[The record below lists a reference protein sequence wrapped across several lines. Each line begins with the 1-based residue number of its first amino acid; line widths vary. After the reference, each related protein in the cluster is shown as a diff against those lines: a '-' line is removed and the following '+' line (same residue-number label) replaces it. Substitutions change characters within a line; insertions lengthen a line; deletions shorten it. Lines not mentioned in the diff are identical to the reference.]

1 MDGELLVV
9 LGTLAVALGS
19 VLVAVLGMVG
29 VLAFEDSEVPEQGTL
44 PGLGRANPEVDK
56 AIPGH
61 CMQLPEEDRH
71 GNWAAADL
79 QGIPWDCLDP

>member
-1 MDGELLVV
+1 MLD
-9 LGTLAVALGS
+9 TLAVALGS
-19 VLVAVLGMVG
+19 KLVVVLGILGSLVD
-29 VLAFEDSEVPEQGTL
+29 VLAFEDSEIPEQGTL

-56 AIPGH
+56 VIPGH